1 MDLACPAPFWIGTRG
16 SASELLLLLQSRRT
30 PRDWLNTCKRQTA
43 WPVSTQFKHVPPK
56 ATRYRSYTCPH
67 FTYSAAHCLNHKM
80 QRAQQAGATQ
90 AKAQLAIFPAG
101 ASAALSVRLCL
112 ARLPKACYSLTFPAE
127 TAACKTIR
135 RSDSYMVIFSHRLR
149 ETVDVNLAQTNY
161 LK

>member
-1 MDLACPAPFWIGTRG
+1 MPR
-16 SASELLLLLQSRRT
+16 LLLDWNTRISLRVIIPLQSRRT
-30 PRDWLNTCKRQTA
+30 PRDWLNTCKRQKA

-80 QRAQQAGATQ
+80 QRDQQAGATQ

-112 ARLPKACYSLTFPAE
+112 ARMPKACYSLTFPLKLQLVKQSGEA
-127 TAACKTIR
+127 IP
-135 RSDSYMVIFSHRLR
+135 IWLFSHTDCEKRLMWIW
-149 ETVDVNLAQTNY
+149 
-161 LK
+161 LKLTIWNK